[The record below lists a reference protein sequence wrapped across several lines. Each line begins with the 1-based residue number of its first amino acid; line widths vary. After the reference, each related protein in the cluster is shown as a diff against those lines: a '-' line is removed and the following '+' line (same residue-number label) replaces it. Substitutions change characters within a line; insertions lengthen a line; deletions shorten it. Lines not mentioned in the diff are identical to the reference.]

1 MGLHSD
7 ALEDLVGKGAKGVL
21 DAGSGDD
28 VGGGS
33 DDAVSAPDA
42 AIGVVV
48 DHDELLAHAGV
59 GGESGVVVV
68 ANLDDLLHHGG
79 LDGGERVIAVGGDAV
94 GAVGTVVAEVALA
107 ALDLAGVPKLVEVA
121 VGDISVGVASGD
133 VAGGET
139 ARAEVG
145 VVHGGPGTEGK
156 GFAGPGGHIAVGT
169 VTGGGST
176 ASTGEHDLGKGVA
189 LGDVGNGDGAK
200 LVGQDGTIHGGGV
213 ACEGDVAARVSA
225 HDGSLDLAGLVVSV
239 TAFVEF
245 GAGIVGEGVGSAIT
259 TSAEVKLGAGNSIGI
274 GTSEGEGVGGGT
286 LDDPEI
292 GVGTSGGESRSGGG
306 VDHAVTGLDGVV
318 EGSGEGCEVDGATG
332 SRSDH
337 RDGESAFLAAGHL
350 AGVPVVAG
358 AGARGVAA
366 GQVLEPVARAIAPVL
381 VVAGELLDVLAGT
394 VAGAGVGAGGTTA
407 ALALV
412 AVEALAFAGL
422 AVAQALVAAV
432 GALEVLVAGALVIG
446 AADAVAGAPVRA
458 HGRGKAKD
466 GNEDGSAHGQ
476 VALEH

>member
-1 MGLHSD
+1 MLLRREPPAPQGEAAEAVEALALAIAIIETTVGALGKLGEVAKVHVEVHLSHGVGTGPSDATGDGERAGTTLVDVDLEEVLHAGLLLLAGELDGEVHLVAAGGHGVGGLAVVGAHLGVLEVAVSGLGVAAKVLDTVVEAGAERDGVGGAGLHSD

-33 DDAVSAPDA
+33 DDAISAPDA

-79 LDGGERVIAVGGDAV
+79 LDGGERVITVGGDAV
-94 GAVGTVVAEVALA
+94 GAVGAVVAEVALA

-156 GFAGPGGHIAVGT
+156 GSASPGGHIAGGT

-200 LVGQDGTIHGGGV
+200 LVGQG
-213 ACEGDVAARVSA
+213 
-225 HDGSLDLAGLVVSV
+225 
-239 TAFVEF
+239 
-245 GAGIVGEGVGSAIT
+245 
-259 TSAEVKLGAGNSIGI
+259 
-274 GTSEGEGVGGGT
+274 
-286 LDDPEI
+286 
-292 GVGTSGGESRSGGG
+292 
-306 VDHAVTGLDGVV
+306 
-318 EGSGEGCEVDGATG
+318 
-332 SRSDH
+332 
-337 RDGESAFLAAGHL
+337 
-350 AGVPVVAG
+350 
-358 AGARGVAA
+358 
-366 GQVLEPVARAIAPVL
+366 
-381 VVAGELLDVLAGT
+381 
-394 VAGAGVGAGGTTA
+394 
-407 ALALV
+407 
-412 AVEALAFAGL
+412 
-422 AVAQALVAAV
+422 
-432 GALEVLVAGALVIG
+432 
-446 AADAVAGAPVRA
+446 
-458 HGRGKAKD
+458 
-466 GNEDGSAHGQ
+466 
-476 VALEH
+476 

>member
-1 MGLHSD
+1 M
-7 ALEDLVGKGAKGVL
+7 
-21 DAGSGDD
+21 
-28 VGGGS
+28 
-33 DDAVSAPDA
+33 
-42 AIGVVV
+42 
-48 DHDELLAHAGV
+48 
-59 GGESGVVVV
+59 
-68 ANLDDLLHHGG
+68 
-79 LDGGERVIAVGGDAV
+79 RVIAVGGDAV

-121 VGDISVGVASGD
+121 VGDIGVGVASGD

-156 GFAGPGGHIAVGT
+156 AFAGPGGHIAVGT

-176 ASTGEHDLGKGVA
+176 ASKGEHDLGKGVA

-213 ACEGDVAARVSA
+213 GCEGDVAARVSA
-225 HDGSLDLAGLVVSV
+225 HDGSQDLAGLVVSV

-245 GAGIVGEGVGSAIT
+245 GAAIVGEGVGSAIT

-292 GVGTSGGESRSGGG
+292 GVGTSGGESRSGSG

-318 EGSGEGCEVDGATG
+318 EGSGDGDVGRGIGEGCEVDGATG

-394 VAGAGVGAGGTTA
+394 VAGAG
-407 ALALV
+407 
-412 AVEALAFAGL
+412 
-422 AVAQALVAAV
+422 
-432 GALEVLVAGALVIG
+432 
-446 AADAVAGAPVRA
+446 RR
-458 HGRGKAKD
+458 GRW
-466 GNEDGSAHGQ
+466 NDGSPCP
-476 VALEH
+476 